1 MSTTSIIPT
10 PEQRLQI
17 LHVYGEKGDR
27 LVREKSDSISL
38 RFRSTARSSKRLG
51 GFLNANH
58 LELSRAGGCLAIY
71 STGLMNAKNHGFSIF
86 HLMVGNASCY
96 FHY

>member
-10 PEQRLQI
+10 LNN
-17 LHVYGEKGDR
+17 GCKFCMST
-27 LVREKSDSISL
+27 VRKVTVWCVKKSDSISL
-38 RFRSTARSSKRLG
+38 RFLARQPGSSKRLG

-71 STGLMNAKNHGFSIF
+71 STGLMNAKNHGF
-86 HLMVGNASCY
+86 
-96 FHY
+96 